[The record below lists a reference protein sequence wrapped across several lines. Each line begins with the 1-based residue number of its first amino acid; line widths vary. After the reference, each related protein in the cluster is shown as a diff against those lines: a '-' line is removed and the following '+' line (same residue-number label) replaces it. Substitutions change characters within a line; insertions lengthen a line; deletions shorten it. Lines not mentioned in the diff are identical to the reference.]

1 MSEYIRKIKRQI
13 EIVGKAL
20 SSNDKFTVMDLAVE
34 YDVEELTIKR
44 DLAELRSRGIDI
56 HSLKKRG
63 IKILNPIRKEILKE
77 FILEYIGFSYSE
89 DYPDKSTTI
98 LIQKL
103 GDKALTLITQLQK
116 AIDKNLVTIIDY
128 QSTAKTLKKNVY
140 INPLKIFQSQGE
152 WRLLAVNQ
160 NLIKQYYISKI
171 VNFKFTS
178 EKFKPLEKEKIESL
192 FSSSL
197 KSWIG
202 TEQFPIII
210 QFSKNWAE
218 VIKSKTYLINQKII
232 DREDGSII
240 FEGNVNSIDEAATW
254 VLSFGKGAKVLEPE
268 ELKSKVI
275 QLAKDA
281 LSNYK

>member
-20 SSNDKFTVMDLAVE
+20 SSKEKFTVMDLAVE

-56 HSLKKRG
+56 HSLKKSG
-63 IKILNPIRKEILKE
+63 IRILNPIKKEILKE

-103 GDKALTLITQLQK
+103 GDRALTLITQLQK
-116 AIDKNLVTIIDY
+116 AIDENLVTIIDY
-128 QSTAKTLKKNVY
+128 QSTVTTLKKNVY

-160 NLIKQYYISKI
+160 NIIKQYYISKI
-171 VNFKFTS
+171 IDFKVTT
-178 EKFKPLEKEKIESL
+178 EKFKPFQKEKIESL
-192 FSSSL
+192 FLSSL

-202 TEQFPIII
+202 SEQFPIKIH
-210 QFSKNWAE
+210 FSQNWAE
-218 VIKSKTYLINQKII
+218 VIKSKTYLLNQKIT
-232 DREDGSII
+232 DLEDGSII

-254 VLSFGKGAKVLEPE
+254 ILSFGKGAKVLEPDN
-268 ELKSKVI
+268 LKLKVI
-275 QLAKDA
+275 QLAKEA

>member
-128 QSTAKTLKKNVY
+128 QSTATTLKKNVY

-171 VNFKFTS
+171 VNFKVTS

-210 QFSKNWAE
+210 HFSKNWAE

>member
-116 AIDKNLVTIIDY
+116 PIDKNLVTIIDY
-128 QSTAKTLKKNVY
+128 QSTATTLKKNVY

-171 VNFKFTS
+171 VNFKVTS

-210 QFSKNWAE
+210 HFSKNWAE

>member
-34 YDVEELTIKR
+34 YGVEELTVKR

-56 HSLKKRG
+56 HSLKKSG
-63 IKILNPIRKEILKE
+63 IKILNPIKKETLKE

-116 AIDKNLVTIIDY
+116 AIDENLVTIIDY
-128 QSTAKTLKKNVY
+128 QSTVTTLKKNVY

-171 VNFKFTS
+171 VNFKVTS

-202 TEQFPIII
+202 TDQIPIKIH
-210 QFSKNWAE
+210 FSKNWAE
-218 VIKSKTYLINQKII
+218 VIKSKTYLLNQKIT
-232 DREDGSII
+232 DQNDGSVI

-254 VLSFGKGAKVLEPE
+254 ILSFGKGAKVLEPA

-275 QLAKDA
+275 QLAREA

>member
-20 SSNDKFTVMDLAVE
+20 SSVEKFTVTDLAVE

-56 HSLKKRG
+56 HSLKRGG
-63 IKILNPIRKEILKE
+63 IKILNPIKEETLKE
-77 FILEYIGFSYSE
+77 FILEFIGFSYSE
-89 DYPDKSTTI
+89 DYPDKATSI

-103 GDKALTLITQLQK
+103 GPKALTFITEIQK
-116 AIDKNLVTIIDY
+116 AIEKNFITIIDY
-128 QSTAKTLKKNVY
+128 KSTANTLKKNVY
-140 INPLKIFQSQGE
+140 IHPLKIFQSQGE

-171 VNFKFTS
+171 QDVRVTD
-178 EKFKPLEKEKIESL
+178 EKFKPLKKEKIDSL

-202 TEQFPIII
+202 PEQFSIKIH
-210 QFSKNWAE
+210 FDKNWAE
-218 VIKSKTYLINQKII
+218 VIKSKTYLLNQKITEM
-232 DREDGSII
+232 EDGSVI
-240 FEGNVNSIDEAATW
+240 FEGTVNSIDEAATW

-268 ELKSKVI
+268 QLKTKVI
-275 QLAKDA
+275 QLAKEA

>member
-56 HSLKKRG
+56 HSLKKSG
-63 IKILNPIRKEILKE
+63 IRILNPIKKEILKE

-103 GDKALTLITQLQK
+103 GDRALTLITQLQK
-116 AIDKNLVTIIDY
+116 AIDENLVTIIDY
-128 QSTAKTLKKNVY
+128 HSTVTTLKKNVY

-160 NLIKQYYISKI
+160 NIIKQYYISKI
-171 VNFKFTS
+171 IDFKVTT
-178 EKFKPLEKEKIESL
+178 EKFKPFQKEKIESL
-192 FSSSL
+192 FLSSL

-202 TEQFPIII
+202 SEQFPIKIH
-210 QFSKNWAE
+210 FSQNWAE
-218 VIKSKTYLINQKII
+218 VIKSKTYLLNQKIT
-232 DREDGSII
+232 DLEDGSII

-254 VLSFGKGAKVLEPE
+254 ILSFGKGAKVLEPA

-275 QLAKDA
+275 QLAKEA